1 MYEASI
7 EIIYGKIEYQIEESI
22 FKAIQN
28 VGINVD
34 RDKLIKALRYDRD
47 QYNKGYADGRRIKV
61 KMLYRKASEMWTY
74 KVIDVSLD
82 DLLQMAQ
89 QNSGIIL
96 SLNDEKGQEDTY
108 LSNDCNYGSYSWYN
122 KLLTHNNRDTLDHIF
137 NDKYVITQYDDW
149 ME

>member
-1 MYEASI
+1 
-7 EIIYGKIEYQIEESI
+7 
-22 FKAIQN
+22 
-28 VGINVD
+28 
-34 RDKLIKALRYDRD
+34 
-47 QYNKGYADGRRIKV
+47 
-61 KMLYRKASEMWTY
+61 MLYRKASEMWTY

-108 LSNDCNYGSYSWYN
+108 LSNDCNYGSNSWYN